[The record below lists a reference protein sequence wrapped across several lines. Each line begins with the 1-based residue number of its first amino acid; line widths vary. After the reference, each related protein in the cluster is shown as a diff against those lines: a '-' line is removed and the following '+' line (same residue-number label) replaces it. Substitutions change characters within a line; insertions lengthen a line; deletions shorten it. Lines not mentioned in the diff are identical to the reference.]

1 VLKLFFHCMFKSV
14 SIVFIFFTLTAS
26 AQEKWGVSLS
36 VSNQGQVDQVL
47 NGFYYQAHETAYQD
61 DATEGKL
68 LNLKYNLTTSYA
80 LKPGLQ
86 CRLRIGFGQRN
97 NESVKDSKQSY
108 WEVNDEQQL
117 LEIAPS
123 IALTERLGKLTLTG
137 GVELPFYI
145 INDFKQTLYY
155 AEFTDAVLTQYS
167 LYRLSVDGGLIYGVN
182 GFANIRFQ
190 LNERFSFFTEFNT
203 GLMRSQLGDKIRSY
217 GTLYPT
223 GGTAVEATPMEMDKV
238 QSKTYFSSIQAQL
251 GITVHF

>member
-1 VLKLFFHCMFKSV
+1 MFKSA
-14 SIVFIFFTLTAS
+14 SIVLLFFTFTTS

-47 NGFYYQAHETAYQD
+47 NGFYYPAHETAYQD

-80 LKPGLQ
+80 LKPNLQ
-86 CRLRIGFGQRN
+86 CRLRMGFGQRN
-97 NESVKDSKQSY
+97 NESVQDYEQGY
-108 WEVNDEQQL
+108 WEFNDEQQL

-123 IALTERLGKLTLTG
+123 IALTEQMGKLTLTG

-145 INDFKQTLYY
+145 ISDFKQTLYY
-155 AEFTDAVLTQYS
+155 AEFSDAVMTQYS
-167 LYRLSVDGGLIYGVN
+167 LYRLSMDGGLIYGVN

-190 LNERFSFFTEFNT
+190 LNKRFSFFTEFNT
-203 GLMRSQLGDKIRSY
+203 GIMRSELGDKMRSY
-217 GTLYPT
+217 GTVYPT
-223 GGTAVEATPMEMDKV
+223 GGTPAEVSPVEFDKV